1 MRKSHFGG
9 EEFQDIAHG
18 RSYTAQALTKSDVRP
33 WPGYAFSIREGTT
46 LIWNRIG
53 LVVGMQSEARIAK
66 RARNGVVGIGGG
78 LPAGAR
84 QAAERLVDEGATA
97 LISFGLAGGLDP
109 ALMPGALLVPASVL
123 FDGRRFHAHPR
134 TMNALSGLRVRTL
147 LAGEAIVGTAAEKA
161 RLWHETGASAVD
173 LESGVVAEV
182 AEERGLPFAML
193 RAVCDS
199 ATRDLP
205 PAAVEALDSQ
215 GRVAPMKMA
224 GILAR
229 HPHQILQLIGLGRDA
244 ARARKA
250 LVGGA
255 ENLGRLGRAAA
266 GDAHLGVLL

>member
-1 MRKSHFGG
+1 
-9 EEFQDIAHG
+9 
-18 RSYTAQALTKSDVRP
+18 LT
-33 WPGYAFSIREGTT
+33 WT
-46 LIWNRIG
+46 RIG
-53 LVVGMQSEARIAK
+53 LVVGMQSEARVAR
-66 RARNGVVGIGGG
+66 RARHCLVGIGGG
-78 LPAGAR
+78 QPAGAR
-84 QAAERLVDEGATA
+84 RAAETLADQGATA

-123 FDGRRFHAHPR
+123 FEGRRFHAHPR

-147 LAGEAIVGTAAEKA
+147 LAGEAIVATAADKA
-161 RLWHETGASAVD
+161 RLWQETGAAAVD

-199 ATRDLP
+199 GTRDLP
-205 PAAVEALDSQ
+205 RAAIEALDAR

-229 HPHQILQLIGLGRDA
+229 HPQEIIALIGLGRDA

-255 ENLGRLGRAAA
+255 ENLGRLGV
-266 GDAHLGVLL
+266 G